1 MRTSSA
7 DAASRPSALLDIEQ
21 LAAGYG
27 GNPVIEGVS
36 IQVGR
41 GEVVAVVG
49 PNGAGKSTL
58 LKAITGE
65 IPVLA
70 GTVRLDGTDLA
81 SLRADRR
88 ARRGIGY
95 VPQSRDV
102 FDTLTVAENLK
113 MGGYLLGRHEVGA
126 KIEDVLRL
134 FPALGQMQD
143 RIAGRLSGGERKMLA
158 IARTLMIEPRLL
170 ILDEPSAN
178 LAPELA
184 KKVLTE
190 QVRRLADTGMGILL
204 VEQKVFEA
212 LAVADWAHVLVA
224 GQPRMEGPPGQLL
237 RRPDLRDV
245 FLGAA
250 TMPAATVPAPTV
262 PAPTVP
268 APTVPAPIVPA
279 PQKGK
284 PCS

>member
-1 MRTSSA
+1 MPTSSA
-7 DAASRPSALLDIEQ
+7 DLQSRPDPLLELDQ

-27 GNPVIEGVS
+27 GVPVVEGVT

-70 GTVRLDGTDLA
+70 GRVILDGTDLA
-81 SLRADRR
+81 RLRADRR
-88 ARRGIGY
+88 ARQGIGY

-102 FDTLTVAENLK
+102 FDTLTVADNLRL
-113 MGGYLLGRHEVGA
+113 GGYRLGKSALGA
-126 KIEDVLRL
+126 KMAEVLDI
-134 FPALGQMQD
+134 FPALKPMQD

-158 IARTLMIEPRLL
+158 VARTLMAGPSLL

-178 LAPELA
+178 LSPEMS
-184 KKVLTE
+184 KKVLSE
-190 QVRRLADTGMGILL
+190 QVRRLAETGIGVLV

-224 GQPRMEGPPGQLL
+224 GKPRMAGPPAELL
-237 RRPDLRDV
+237 GRDDLRDV
-245 FLGAA
+245 FLGAE
-250 TMPAATVPAPTV
+250 VRPAPAEMAGEEKSGAT
-262 PAPTVP
+262 
-268 APTVPAPIVPA
+268 
-279 PQKGK
+279 
-284 PCS
+284 